1 LKITLLPS
9 SPADSGGD
17 LQYLTTFL
25 IDDAIA
31 IDAGSLGFVRSPTEQ
46 RRIRDVFLS
55 HTHIDHIASLP
66 IFLENVYVENSGSAV
81 KVHAGEAVLQSLHS
95 DVFNDRVWPD
105 FFQLSKLGKKFVES
119 AVLTPGTPVTIGRL
133 RITPVPVNHVVPT
146 LGFIVEDDKSAVV
159 FSADT
164 AATEEIWR
172 RANDLPNL
180 KAVFL
185 EVTFPKELTALADLT
200 KHLTPEGFAAEMR
213 KVTRPVPFYAFHL
226 KPRFAAQV
234 LKELEE
240 LRLPNLVIA
249 HADVP
254 YSF

>member
-9 SPADSGGD
+9 SPGESRAD

-25 IDDAIA
+25 IDDTIA
-31 IDAGSLGFVRSPTEQ
+31 IDAGSLGFVRTPAEQ
-46 RRIRDVFLS
+46 RRIEHVFLS

-66 IFLENVYVENSGSAV
+66 IFLENVYVEQGRGV
-81 KVHAGEAVLQSLHS
+81 KVYASDAVLQSLHA

-105 FFQLSKLGKKFVES
+105 FFHLSKLGKKFVE
-119 AVLTPGTPVTIGRL
+119 AAPLMPGTPVTLGHL

-146 LGFIVEDDKSAVV
+146 MGFIVEDDKSAVI

-164 AATEEIWR
+164 GPTEEIWR
-172 RANDLPNL
+172 RGNDLPNL

-185 EVTFPKELTALADLT
+185 EVTFPKELAALADLT

-213 KVTRPVPFYAFHL
+213 KVSRPVPFYAFHL

-234 LKELEE
+234 VKELEE
-240 LRLPNLVIA
+240 LRLANLVIA
-249 HADVP
+249 HTDVP